1 MIDLNNKIII
11 IFGSEGKIG
20 SDLIKKISKFNCIIY
35 ACDNSFKKKLN
46 VFKFN
51 NAKKIEYKFDITKEN
66 NFNSLLRHTIKKN
79 HKIDAIVHCAYPRT
93 NKWGVKIE
101 DTNFKDLKKNIDM
114 QLSSTVLMSKIFFN
128 YFKKIKKGKIILF
141 SSIYGVIL
149 PDFEIYDSE
158 YISPIEYSII
168 KSGIITLVKYLA
180 KYSKNLNINVNCIS
194 PGGIKDSSQGR
205 IFKRKYKNLSL
216 NKGLLDPTDIT
227 DTVLFLLSDSSK
239 YINGQNIVIDDGRS
253 L

>member
-1 MIDLNNKIII
+1 
-11 IFGSEGKIG
+11 
-20 SDLIKKISKFNCIIY
+20 
-35 ACDNSFKKKLN
+35 
-46 VFKFN
+46 
-51 NAKKIEYKFDITKEN
+51 
-66 NFNSLLRHTIKKN
+66 
-79 HKIDAIVHCAYPRT
+79 
-93 NKWGVKIE
+93 
-101 DTNFKDLKKNIDM
+101 
-114 QLSSTVLMSKIFFN
+114 MSKIFFN
-128 YFKKIKKGKIILF
+128 YFKKNKKGKIILF

-149 PDFEIYDSE
+149 PDFEIYDKD

-194 PGGIKDSSQGR
+194 PGGIKDRSQGK

>member
-1 MIDLNNKIII
+1 MVLFCQILKFMTQS
-11 IFGSEGKIG
+11 IF
-20 SDLIKKISKFNCIIY
+20 
-35 ACDNSFKKKLN
+35 
-46 VFKFN
+46 
-51 NAKKIEYKFDITKEN
+51 
-66 NFNSLLRHTIKKN
+66 H
-79 HKIDAIVHCAYPRT
+79 
-93 NKWGVKIE
+93 
-101 DTNFKDLKKNIDM
+101 
-114 QLSSTVLMSKIFFN
+114 QLSIPN
-128 YFKKIKKGKIILF
+128 Y
-141 SSIYGVIL
+141 
-149 PDFEIYDSE
+149 
-158 YISPIEYSII
+158 